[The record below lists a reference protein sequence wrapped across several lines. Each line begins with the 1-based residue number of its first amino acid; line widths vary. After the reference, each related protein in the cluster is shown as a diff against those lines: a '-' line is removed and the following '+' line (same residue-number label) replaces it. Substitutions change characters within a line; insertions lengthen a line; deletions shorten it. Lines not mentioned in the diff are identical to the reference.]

1 MYGWRDS
8 EKSREIRLG
17 QLVFWKE
24 FQTGTFHKSLQC
36 YYDTHLLSQYDLPCT
51 ELSYSEHGGTNS
63 IWKNNIHS
71 CKRMQVP

>member
-1 MYGWRDS
+1 MYGWMDS
-8 EKSREIRLG
+8 GKSREIRLG

-36 YYDTHLLSQYDLPCT
+36 YHDTHLLSQYDLPCT
-51 ELSYSEHGGTNS
+51 ELLYSEQGGTNS

-71 CKRMQVP
+71 SKRMQVP